1 MAKQDCAV
9 IELGAVVID
18 HADVFGHPITD
29 FHSPSNAE
37 VYLYKLLDEHS
48 RTTAGLRSNIE
59 QVEKKLS
66 QA

>member
-1 MAKQDCAV
+1 V

-18 HADVFGHPITD
+18 HADD
-29 FHSPSNAE
+29 LRSPDHRFPLAVDAE
-37 VYLYKLLDEHS
+37 EFICISYWMYKLLDEHS

-59 QVEKKLS
+59 QVKKKSS

>member
-29 FHSPSNAE
+29 FHSPANAEE
-37 VYLYKLLDEHS
+37 VYLYKLLDEH
-48 RTTAGLRSNIE
+48 
-59 QVEKKLS
+59 
-66 QA
+66 